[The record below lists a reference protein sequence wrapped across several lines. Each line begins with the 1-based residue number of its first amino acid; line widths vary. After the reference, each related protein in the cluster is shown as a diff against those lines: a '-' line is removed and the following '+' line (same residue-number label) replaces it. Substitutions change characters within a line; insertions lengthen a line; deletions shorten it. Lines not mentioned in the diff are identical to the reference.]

1 VSVPLDD
8 ELEVVL
14 LYQPI
19 VREEARRLSKGLRA
33 FPAQARSLSR
43 RKLAVLEAAAEV
55 LEMIAGPAPRSS
67 PAGHPRGTP
76 AATTGTDRW
85 LGLHGARPHRADQG
99 RASVSNST

>member
-1 VSVPLDD
+1 MSVPLDD

-43 RKLAVLEAAAEV
+43 CKLAVLEAAAEV
-55 LEMIAGPAPRSS
+55 LEMIAGPALRHLRP
-67 PAGHPRGTP
+67 GT
-76 AATTGTDRW
+76 
-85 LGLHGARPHRADQG
+85 LGVRRLRLRAQIDG
-99 RASVSNST
+99 